1 MSADPIVYCLE
12 HLTDYA
18 QFERLASDLMA
29 GAGYS
34 DIEPMGGTADGGRDA
49 VHWCSTT
56 KVNRVF
62 AYSVRSDW
70 ETKLRQDCAR
80 ISETVANA
88 TEIVFVSTQVLPTA
102 RKDALRTE
110 IDAKYGWGVVFYDIE
125 RIRVM
130 LTGPCVD
137 LLERHPSIFCEPWF
151 RRSGGLQTTHLA
163 HDLIV
168 IDHIESDR
176 ALASFLYRKLSLEG
190 YGVWCLSF
198 APLAGEDTDASIR
211 TLIQSRAACYLPIL
225 SSYAMQDVT
234 YRSRWPIALAS
245 SCVTIPCWASPIS
258 PEALDVQM
266 STLTPARFDRSW
278 QAALAT
284 LLDVL
289 KARGISQ
296 AVGTE
301 TGRRL
306 ALRAYT
312 PKPLIRDEPETLY
325 ANVFGVQV
333 PVALSAYTLLDEHV
347 QMDEGLVKHWAYVRR
362 RSMVF
367 AFSPPPDNVPVEP
380 GRPHRYAWR
389 SIAERYG
396 QNSLNLVKELVRK
409 SVEVA
414 CYDAD
419 FLWCIDRKTF
429 YLEESEQ
436 QRHAFEQVDGRWT
449 YATLT
454 GERTFGWGDRKSR
467 FRYQLGPRFRV
478 GMDDVGQLWL
488 TVRLY
493 VRLTDM
499 AGDPLDVLKIPS
511 RRKTVTKSWWN
522 KQWLARTLAIVQRV
536 ANEGTG
542 LEAEIRIGEEG
553 RQVVVTAAPLSW
565 TCPASIDVVTLDQ
578 LGTIQQELAAL
589 RESVH
594 DGEEQADA

>member
-12 HLTDYA
+12 HLTDYV

-29 GAGYS
+29 RAGYS
-34 DIEPMGGTADGGRDA
+34 DIEPMGGTADSGRDA
-49 VHWCSTT
+49 THWCPSTNNT
-56 KVNRVF
+56 RVF

-80 ISETVANA
+80 LSETGVDA
-88 TEIVFVSTQVLPTA
+88 TEVVFVSTQMLPTA
-102 RKDALRTE
+102 RKDALRVE
-110 IDAKYGWGVVFYDIE
+110 IAVEYGWEVVYFDIE

-137 LLERHPSIFCEPWF
+137 LLERHPSIFCAPWF
-151 RRSGGLQTTHLA
+151 RRSGGVLTTHRSR
-163 HDLIV
+163 DLIV
-168 IDHIESDR
+168 IDHMESDR

-190 YGVWCLSF
+190 YAVWCLSF

-225 SSYAMQDVT
+225 STYALQDVT
-234 YRSRWPIALAS
+234 YRSRWPLALAQEA
-245 SCVTIPCWASPIS
+245 VTIPCWASPIA
-258 PEALDVQM
+258 PEGLDAQIRA
-266 STLTPARFDRSW
+266 LTPVRFDRSW
-278 QAALAT
+278 QTALAT

-289 KARGISQ
+289 NSRGTARALGLQ
-296 AVGTE
+296 R
-301 TGRRL
+301 GRRL
-306 ALRAYT
+306 ALRAYS
-312 PKPLIRDEPETLY
+312 PKPLLRDEPETVY

-333 PVALSAYTLLDEHV
+333 PVALSAYTLLDEHA
-347 QMDEGLVKHWAYVRR
+347 DLDRDLIKRWAYARR
-362 RSMVF
+362 GPMIF

-380 GRPHRYAWR
+380 GRPHQYAWR

-419 FLWCIDRKTF
+419 FLWCEDRKAL

-436 QRHAFEQVDGRWT
+436 QRHGFEQVDGRWT

-454 GERTFGWGDRKSR
+454 GERAFGWGDRKSR

-488 TVRLY
+488 TVRIY
-493 VRLTDM
+493 VRITDM
-499 AGDPLDVLKIPS
+499 AGEPLDVSKITS
-511 RRKTVTKSWWN
+511 RRKRVTRSWWN
-522 KQWLARTLAIVQRV
+522 KQWLARLLAIMQRV

-542 LEAEIRIGEEG
+542 LASEIRVGCDE
-553 RQVVVTAAPLSW
+553 RYVAVSATPLSW
-565 TCPASIDVVTLDQ
+565 SCPVSIDVVALDQ
-578 LGTIQQELAAL
+578 LGTIQQELTAL
-589 RESVH
+589 REFIY
-594 DGEEQADA
+594 DDQEDADA